1 MVVACAPTVKILYD
15 VSVDRGLLVLIILL
29 LCACSEE
36 PVESASMSDSV
47 PALEE
52 PSPREQVEQAPPAPP
67 PASPAQRGSVSPVAA
82 PSPRADSSQDEGA
95 QPVAAPSPRAD
106 SSPDEGA
113 QEGSPSREEAQP
125 GVDLLEPSAQE
136 HLSSK
141 TASRVGVELA
151 EGTEQMKLVSLAVG
165 IAVEERTAVGVADR
179 FTVIPPRF
187 HCHSVVDSR
196 APESTIIHTWRRGAR
211 IVSRVEL
218 QVGKSPAWRTW
229 SRQRI
234 RPEWADQWSCA
245 ASTLEGHL
253 LGVAT
258 FEVVGD
264 AGASKGP

>member
-1 MVVACAPTVKILYD
+1 
-15 VSVDRGLLVLIILL
+15 
-29 LCACSEE
+29 
-36 PVESASMSDSV
+36 MSDSV
-47 PALEE
+47 PALEA
-52 PSPREQVEQAPPAPP
+52 PSPRGQVEQAPPAAHPR
-67 PASPAQRGSVSPVAA
+67 SPAPRGTVIPVAA

-106 SSPDEGA
+106 SSQDAGA
-113 QEGSPSREEAQP
+113 QGGSPSREAAQP
-125 GVDLLEPSAQE
+125 SVDLLEPSAQE
-136 HLSSK
+136 RLSPK
-141 TASRVGVELA
+141 TASRAGATLGVELA

-179 FTVIPPRF
+179 FTVIPPRV
-187 HCHSVVDSR
+187 HGHSVVDSR